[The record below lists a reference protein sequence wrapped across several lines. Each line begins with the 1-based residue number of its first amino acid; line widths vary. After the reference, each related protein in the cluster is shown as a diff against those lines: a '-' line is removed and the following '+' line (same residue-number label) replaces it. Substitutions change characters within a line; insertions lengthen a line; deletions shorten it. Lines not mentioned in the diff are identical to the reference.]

1 MTLTYRECNFCWCT
15 LAPPSQEG
23 GQGSPILIKWCKP
36 TTQRKRKGEDLLLPF
51 NWHFKNPFTWSS
63 LIPITQTSKDCVFT
77 IHKYAILV
85 LHKLVT
91 RKHHEQWCLTS
102 FLCLR
107 SSLSIKE
114 CSLITWPMLSLPTS
128 APLSCTRQLNLL
140 WSSFL
145 SATSFSTWSFRS

>member
-1 MTLTYRECNFCWCT
+1 MQLLLVHF
-15 LAPPSQEG
+15 S
-23 GQGSPILIKWCKP
+23 
-36 TTQRKRKGEDLLLPF
+36 TTQSRRRQRITHFNQMMQTNYPEKAQGKRPLAAFQLTLQKPLYLKFPY
-51 NWHFKNPFTWSS
+51 T
-63 LIPITQTSKDCVFT
+63 ITQTSKDCLVT
-77 IHKYAILV
+77 IRECTILI

-91 RKHHEQWCLTS
+91 RKHHGQWCLTS

-114 CSLITWPMLSLPTS
+114 CSLITWPMLSLPRS
-128 APLSCTRQLNLL
+128 APLSCTRQLNLI

>member
-1 MTLTYRECNFCWCT
+1 MQLLLVHF
-15 LAPPSQEG
+15 S
-23 GQGSPILIKWCKP
+23 
-36 TTQRKRKGEDLLLPF
+36 TTQSRRRPRITHFNQMMQTNYPEKAQGKRPLAAFQLTLK
-51 NWHFKNPFTWSS
+51 KNPFTWSS
-63 LIPITQTSKDCVFT
+63 LIPITQTSKDCLFT
-77 IHKYAILV
+77 IRQYTILV

-91 RKHHEQWCLTS
+91 RKHHGQWCLTS

-114 CSLITWPMLSLPTS
+114 CSLITWPMLSLPRS

>member
-1 MTLTYRECNFCWCT
+1 MQLLLVHF
-15 LAPPSQEG
+15 S
-23 GQGSPILIKWCKP
+23 
-36 TTQRKRKGEDLLLPF
+36 TTQSRIRPRITHFNQMMQTNYPEKAQGKTPPPAF

-91 RKHHEQWCLTS
+91 RKHHGQWCLTS

-114 CSLITWPMLSLPTS
+114 CSLITWPMLSLPRS

>member
-1 MTLTYRECNFCWCT
+1 MQLLLVHFSITQSRRRPRITHFNQMMQTNY
-15 LAPPSQEG
+15 
-23 GQGSPILIKWCKP
+23 
-36 TTQRKRKGEDLLLPF
+36 QRKRKGKDLLLPF
-51 NWHFKNPFTWSS
+51 NWYFKNPCTWSS
-63 LIPITQTSKDCVFT
+63 LIPITQTSKDCLFT
-77 IHKYAILV
+77 IREYTILV

-91 RKHHEQWCLTS
+91 RKHHGKLCLTS

-114 CSLITWPMLSLPTS
+114 CSLITWPMLSLPRS